1 MKPIILFLALCMSV
15 LLTAPPSF
23 AGWIDDWM
31 QQKSV
36 SGPNHFE
43 TQKRGFTSF
52 GNFSARWQTGND
64 YLVTVNKP
72 QFKAGCGGIDLFL
85 GGMDMMQFDYLVDKL
100 QRTMGSASA
109 AFAFDIAMSVLSE
122 KVATSMKSIMAIV
135 DRLNQLQFDDCKAG
149 QAIAATL
156 VDAANPKIEA
166 KDKTQAMT
174 EFAQQAGVS
183 SLWQELKNLG
193 RESSVQDT
201 AIASG
206 VGDLSQLVTGCPLAL
221 RQIFFSQGYVLS
233 HLGARRGYVPAY
245 IDLVRG
251 LIGDVKI
258 SADGMSSTRIDRCP
272 QNAPATILDAITEGT
287 VYLRD
292 ELTDT
297 CNPVG
302 DIIIDGTT
310 YPNLKNWVFATLS
323 TIGGKVM
330 AKQPLTVDEEIF
342 LNVIPASIYK
352 AMITE
357 ISIDGTV
364 GAPALIASKYTDYVA
379 ILYAYYMLGDLYN
392 LMDNTIMVAETV
404 SRAKKGT
411 DSGGGQRNCKIELA
425 EPVMAD
431 LKEMKKD
438 LVPFMH
444 GVYNV
449 YQTKLEEL
457 NNTINFAQ
465 AIRDRDETFK
475 QMLSQRVGQA
485 AMLHML
491 D

>member
-1 MKPIILFLALCMSV
+1 MKHIHFSIAVFLSV
-15 LLTAPPSF
+15 LLIVSPSF

-36 SGPNHFE
+36 SGPNHFD

-64 YLVTVNKP
+64 YLVTINKP

-85 GGMDMMQFDYLVDKL
+85 GGMDLMQFDYLVDKL

-135 DRLNQLQFDDCKAG
+135 DRVNQLQFDDCKAG

-156 VDAANPKIEA
+156 VDAANPKVEA

-174 EFAQQAGVS
+174 EFAQQSGVS
-183 SLWQELKNLG
+183 NLWQELKNFG
-193 RESSVQDT
+193 QESSVQDT
-201 AIASG
+201 ATASG
-206 VGDLSQLVTGCPLAL
+206 VGNISQLVSGCPLAL
-221 RQIFFSQGYVLS
+221 RQIFFTQGYILS
-233 HLGARRGYVPAY
+233 HLGARRGYAAAY
-245 IDLVRG
+245 TDLVRG
-251 LIGDVKI
+251 LIGDIKI
-258 SADGMSSTRIDRCP
+258 SPDGMSSTRIDRCP
-272 QNAPATILDAITEGT
+272 QNTPVTILDTLADGNIH
-287 VYLRD
+287 LRD
-292 ELTDT
+292 ELTDV

-302 DIIIDGTT
+302 NIVIDGTT
-310 YPNLKNWVFATLS
+310 YPNLKNWVFTMLN

-330 AKQPLTVDEEIF
+330 AKQPLVTSEENF
-342 LNVIPASIYK
+342 LNVIPSPIYK
-352 AMITE
+352 AIITE
-357 ISIDGTV
+357 ISIDGTA
-364 GAPALIASKYTDYVA
+364 GAPPLIAGKYTDYVS

-392 LMDNTIMVAETV
+392 LMDNTIMVANTV

-411 DSGGGQRNCKIELA
+411 DSGGGQRSCKIELV
-425 EPVMAD
+425 EPIMAD
-431 LKEMKKD
+431 LNEMKED

-444 GVYNV
+444 GVYDV

-465 AIRDRDETFK
+465 AIRQRDETFK
-475 QMLSQRVGQA
+475 QMLSERVGQA

-491 D
+491 N

>member
-1 MKPIILFLALCMSV
+1 MKIVRF
-15 LLTAPPSF
+15 LLTACIFFSMPDLSN

-31 QQKSV
+31 EQKSI
-36 SGPNHFE
+36 SGPNHFD

-64 YLVTVNKP
+64 YLVTINKP
-72 QFKAGCGGIDLFL
+72 QFKAGCGGIDLFM
-85 GGMDMMQFDYLVDKL
+85 GGMDLLQFDYLVDKL

-166 KDKTQAMT
+166 RDRTQAMT
-174 EFAQQAGVS
+174 EFAQQSGVS
-183 SLWQELKNLG
+183 SLWQELKSFG
-193 RESSVQDT
+193 QESSVEDT
-201 AIASG
+201 ATASG
-206 VGDLSQLVTGCPLAL
+206 MGNMAQLVSGCPLAL
-221 RQIFFSQGYVLS
+221 REIFFTQGYVLS
-233 HLGARRGYVPAY
+233 HLGTKRGYEPAY

-251 LIGDVKI
+251 LIGDIKI
-258 SADGMSSTRIDRCP
+258 SPDGMSSTRIDRCP
-272 QNAPATILDAITEGT
+272 QNTPSTILDIIADGDIF
-287 VYLRD
+287 LRD
-292 ELTDT
+292 EFTDT

-302 DIIIDGTT
+302 SIVVDGIP
-310 YPNLKNWVFATLS
+310 YPNLKNWVFTRLS
-323 TIGGKVM
+323 TIGGKVL
-330 AKQPLTVDEEIF
+330 AKQPLIADEENF
-342 LNVIPASIYK
+342 LNVIPAPIYK

-357 ISIDGTV
+357 ISIDGTP
-364 GAPALIASKYTDYVA
+364 GAPALIASKYTDYVS

-392 LMDNTIMVAETV
+392 LMDNTIVAADTV
-404 SRAKKGT
+404 SRSKKGT
-411 DSGGGQRNCKIELA
+411 DSGAGQRTCKIELA
-425 EPVMAD
+425 EPVMAN

-444 GVYNV
+444 GVYNA
-449 YQTKLEEL
+449 YQTRLEEL
-457 NNTINFAQ
+457 NNTIDFAQ
-465 AIRDRDETFK
+465 AIKERDDTFK
-475 QMLSQRVGQA
+475 QKLSERVGQA

-491 D
+491 N